1 MHRCIYCECEF
12 NSRVQVKNPIAC
24 SNSECQKKRQR
35 DNERDWHE
43 KQRARFDGSY
53 HQARR
58 KARKAIILA
67 MVQKIVKA
75 IKIGFTLT
83 GQELD
88 SHLFQD
94 FLEKALPALG
104 LRRANKLWDAKTP

>member
-1 MHRCIYCECEF
+1 MHRCIYCECKF

-24 SNSECQKKRQR
+24 SNPECQKKRQR
-35 DNERDWHE
+35 DNERYWHE
-43 KQRARFDGSY
+43 KQRDRFDGLY

-67 MVQKIVKA
+67 MIQKIVRA

-83 GQELD
+83 GQGLD
-88 SHLFQD
+88 SDLFRD
-94 FLEKALPALG
+94 FLLKALLALG
-104 LRRANKLWDAKTP
+104 MRYANKLWSTETS

>member
-1 MHRCIYCECEF
+1 MI
-12 NSRVQVKNPIAC
+12 
-24 SNSECQKKRQR
+24 
-35 DNERDWHE
+35 
-43 KQRARFDGSY
+43 
-53 HQARR
+53 
-58 KARKAIILA
+58 
-67 MVQKIVKA
+67 QKIVKA